1 MGRKLNDAQKEAVC
15 HETGPMLVLAGPG
28 SGKTTVLLCRIL
40 RLLEKGL
47 AKPQEILALTFSKA
61 AAEEMKNRFQKTNG
75 SAQVSFGTFHSIF
88 FRILRSRYGWGVE
101 QIFQEEER
109 RTVLRNILEE
119 MKWDIPDTE
128 EYLSQFF
135 SQLSLMNSE
144 LEQLNRF
151 APTGIPA
158 EEFRRLYH
166 AYTRYKERHGKIDF
180 DDMLTLC
187 HQLLCEDAAVR
198 QHWQRKYKFILVDE
212 FQDVNHAQFAC
223 LRILAEQHENLFVVG
238 DDDQSIYAFRGA
250 RPDFL
255 LHFPTL
261 YPTAKKVTLNMNYRS
276 TGRIV
281 NLAERVIGN
290 NEVRFAKHMK
300 GMGEEGDR
308 VTFFLAEDAA
318 KEAAHIGEKIGR
330 LLDEGV
336 PLTEIAVIYRT
347 NLQGGAFA
355 RELYKRGIPYDLR
368 DNSGNIYEHWVAKD
382 LLAYL
387 LLAEN
392 EESDSALRRI
402 LNKPKRYIGKD
413 LLKEAESMPYT
424 LLRSFFVCPSLKKW
438 QEENLENLRIDL
450 SQVRKRSPYDGLKY
464 IRKVIGYDEYLEEF
478 AAYRRTSAQVLQE
491 IADELTETA
500 RDCAD
505 VTMFR
510 ERLEYFSLQ
519 MKEQSRKK
527 GQKRKGVA
535 LLTMHGAKGLEFQA
549 VFLPALVEGIVP
561 HEKGM
566 ETLAEERR
574 LLYVAMTRAAEK
586 LCLSAMRQ
594 RYEKEMKPSRFLAEM
609 GLDAEA
615 LFDKNKNGREGRKD
629 ETDR

>member
-1 MGRKLNDAQKEAVC
+1 MGKKLNTAQQKAVC

-28 SGKTTVLLCRIL
+28 SGKTTVLLCRIS
-40 RLLEKGL
+40 RLLERGL

-61 AAEEMKNRFQKTNG
+61 AAEEMKSRFENLNG
-75 SAQVSFGTFHSIF
+75 ASGVSFGTFHSIF
-88 FRILRSRYGWGVE
+88 FRILRSRYGWNVE

-109 RTVLRNILEE
+109 RSILRNSIEAE
-119 MKWDIPDTE
+119 KWDIPDLE
-128 EYLSQFF
+128 EYISQFF

-144 LEQLNRF
+144 LEQPNRF
-151 APTGIPA
+151 TPVGMPV
-158 EEFRRLYH
+158 EEFRKLYR
-166 AYTRYKERHGKIDF
+166 AYEGYKERHEKLDF
-180 DDMLTLC
+180 DDMLTQC
-187 HQLLCEDAAVR
+187 YQLLREDVAVR
-198 QHWQRKYKFILVDE
+198 EYWQRKYKFILVDE
-212 FQDVNHAQFAC
+212 FQDVNQAQFAC
-223 LRILAEQHENLFVVG
+223 LQILAEKHQNLFVVG

-261 YPTAKKVTLNMNYRS
+261 YPAAKKVTLNTNYRS
-276 TGRIV
+276 TERIV

-290 NEVRFAKHMK
+290 NEVRFVKNMK
-300 GMGEEGDR
+300 GIGEAGDK

-318 KEAAHIGEKIGR
+318 KEAAHIAEKIGR

-336 PLTEIAVIYRT
+336 PLIEIAVIYRT

-368 DNSGNIYEHWVAKD
+368 DNSGNVYEHWVAKD

-413 LLKEAESMPYT
+413 LLAEAEAMPYT
-424 LLRSFFVCPSLKKW
+424 LLRSFFVCPSLKGW

-450 SQVRKRSPYDGLKY
+450 NQIRKRTPYDALKY

-491 IADELTETA
+491 IADEIMETA
-500 RDCAD
+500 KDCAD
-505 VTMFR
+505 VRSFR
-510 ERLEYFSLQ
+510 EQLERLSLQ

-527 GQKRKGVA
+527 GQKRNGVA
-535 LLTMHGAKGLEFQA
+535 LMTMHGAKGLEFRA
-549 VFLPALVEGIVP
+549 VFLPSLVEGIVP

-566 ETLAEERR
+566 DTVAEERR
-574 LLYVAMTRAAEK
+574 LFYVAMTRASEK
-586 LCLSAMRQ
+586 LCLSAILQ
-594 RYEKEMKPSRFLAEM
+594 RYEKERKPSRFLAEM
-609 GLDAEA
+609 GLDAEMA
-615 LFDKNKNGREGRKD
+615 FRKNKEKEGNKR
-629 ETDR
+629 

>member
-1 MGRKLNDAQKEAVC
+1 MGKKLNTAQQKAVC

-28 SGKTTVLLCRIL
+28 SGKTTVLLCRIS
-40 RLLEKGL
+40 RLLERGL

-61 AAEEMKNRFQKTNG
+61 AAEEMKSRFENLNG
-75 SAQVSFGTFHSIF
+75 ASGVSFGTFHSIF
-88 FRILRSRYGWGVE
+88 FRILRSRYGWNVE

-109 RTVLRNILEE
+109 RSILRNSIEAE
-119 MKWDIPDTE
+119 KWDIPDLE
-128 EYLSQFF
+128 EYISQFF

-144 LEQLNRF
+144 LEQPNRF
-151 APTGIPA
+151 TPVGMPV
-158 EEFRRLYH
+158 EEFRKLYR
-166 AYTRYKERHGKIDF
+166 AYEGYKERHEKLDF
-180 DDMLTLC
+180 DDMLTQC
-187 HQLLCEDAAVR
+187 YQLLREDAAVR
-198 QHWQRKYKFILVDE
+198 EYWQRKYKFILVDE
-212 FQDVNHAQFAC
+212 FQDVNQAQFAC
-223 LRILAEQHENLFVVG
+223 LQILAEKHQNLFVVG

-261 YPTAKKVTLNMNYRS
+261 YPAAKKVTLNTNYRS
-276 TGRIV
+276 TERIV

-290 NEVRFAKHMK
+290 NEVRFVKNMK
-300 GMGEEGDR
+300 GIGEAGDK

-318 KEAAHIGEKIGR
+318 KEATHIAEKIGR

-368 DNSGNIYEHWVAKD
+368 DNSGNVYEHWVAKD

-413 LLKEAESMPYT
+413 LLAEAEAMPYT
-424 LLRSFFVCPSLKKW
+424 LLRSFFVCPSLKGW

-450 SQVRKRSPYDGLKY
+450 NQIRKRTPYDALKY

-491 IADELTETA
+491 IADEIMETA
-500 RDCAD
+500 KDCAD
-505 VTMFR
+505 VRSFR
-510 ERLEYFSLQ
+510 EQLERLSLQ

-527 GQKRKGVA
+527 GQKRNGVA
-535 LLTMHGAKGLEFQA
+535 LMTMHGAKGLEFRA
-549 VFLPALVEGIVP
+549 VFLPSLVEGIVP

-566 ETLAEERR
+566 DTVAEERR
-574 LLYVAMTRAAEK
+574 LFYVAMTRASEK
-586 LCLSAMRQ
+586 LCLSAILQ
-594 RYEKEMKPSRFLAEM
+594 RYEKERKPSRFLAEM
-609 GLDAEA
+609 GLDAEKA
-615 LFDKNKNGREGRKD
+615 FRKNKEKEGNKR
-629 ETDR
+629 

>member
-1 MGRKLNDAQKEAVC
+1 MGKKLNTAQQRAVC

-28 SGKTTVLLCRIL
+28 SGKTTVLLCRIS
-40 RLLEKGL
+40 RLLERGL

-61 AAEEMKNRFQKTNG
+61 AAEEMKSRFENLNG
-75 SAQVSFGTFHSIF
+75 ASGVSFGTFHSIF
-88 FRILRSRYGWGVE
+88 FRILRSRYGWNVE

-109 RTVLRNILEE
+109 RSILRNSIEAE
-119 MKWDIPDTE
+119 KWDIPDLE
-128 EYLSQFF
+128 EYISQFF

-144 LEQLNRF
+144 LEQPNRF
-151 APTGIPA
+151 TPVGMPV
-158 EEFRRLYH
+158 EEFRKLYR
-166 AYTRYKERHGKIDF
+166 AYEGYKERHEKLDF
-180 DDMLTLC
+180 DDMLTQC
-187 HQLLCEDAAVR
+187 YQLLREDAAVR
-198 QHWQRKYKFILVDE
+198 EYWQRKYKFILVDE
-212 FQDVNHAQFAC
+212 FQDVNQAQFAC
-223 LRILAEQHENLFVVG
+223 LQILAEKHQNLFVVG

-261 YPTAKKVTLNMNYRS
+261 YPAAKKVTLNTNYRS
-276 TGRIV
+276 TERIV

-290 NEVRFAKHMK
+290 NEVRFVKNMK
-300 GMGEEGDR
+300 GIGEAGDK

-318 KEAAHIGEKIGR
+318 KEAAHIAEKIGR

-368 DNSGNIYEHWVAKD
+368 DNSGNVYEHWVAKD

-413 LLKEAESMPYT
+413 LLAEAETMPYT
-424 LLRSFFVCPSLKKW
+424 LLRSFFVCPSLKGW

-450 SQVRKRSPYDGLKY
+450 NQIRKRTPYDALKY

-491 IADELTETA
+491 IADEIMETA
-500 RDCAD
+500 KDCAD
-505 VTMFR
+505 VRSFR
-510 ERLEYFSLQ
+510 EQLERLSLQ

-527 GQKRKGVA
+527 GQKRNGVA
-535 LLTMHGAKGLEFQA
+535 LMTMHGAKGLEFRA
-549 VFLPALVEGIVP
+549 VFLPSLVEGIVP

-566 ETLAEERR
+566 DTVAEERR
-574 LLYVAMTRAAEK
+574 LFYVAMTRASEK
-586 LCLSAMRQ
+586 LCLSAILQ
-594 RYEKEMKPSRFLAEM
+594 RYEKERKPSRFLAEM
-609 GLDAEA
+609 GLDAEMA
-615 LFDKNKNGREGRKD
+615 FRKNKEKEGNKR
-629 ETDR
+629 

>member
-1 MGRKLNDAQKEAVC
+1 MGKKLNTAQQKAVC

-28 SGKTTVLLCRIL
+28 SGKTTVLLCRIS
-40 RLLEKGL
+40 RLLERGL

-61 AAEEMKNRFQKTNG
+61 AAEEMKSRFENLNG
-75 SAQVSFGTFHSIF
+75 ASGVSFGTFHSIF
-88 FRILRSRYGWGVE
+88 FRILRSRYGWNVE

-109 RTVLRNILEE
+109 RNILRNSIEAE
-119 MKWDIPDTE
+119 KWDIPDLE
-128 EYLSQFF
+128 EYISQFF

-144 LEQLNRF
+144 LEQPNRF
-151 APTGIPA
+151 TPVGMPV
-158 EEFRRLYH
+158 EEFRKLYR
-166 AYTRYKERHGKIDF
+166 AYEGYKERHEKLDF
-180 DDMLTLC
+180 DDMLTQC
-187 HQLLCEDAAVR
+187 YQLLREDAAVR
-198 QHWQRKYKFILVDE
+198 EYWQRKYKFILVDE
-212 FQDVNHAQFAC
+212 FQDVNQAQFAC
-223 LRILAEQHENLFVVG
+223 LQILAEKHQNLFVVG

-261 YPTAKKVTLNMNYRS
+261 YPAAKKVTLNTNYRS
-276 TGRIV
+276 TERIV

-290 NEVRFAKHMK
+290 NEVRFVKNMK
-300 GMGEEGDR
+300 GIGEAGDK

-318 KEAAHIGEKIGR
+318 KEAEHIAEKIGR

-368 DNSGNIYEHWVAKD
+368 DNSGNVYEHWVAKD

-413 LLKEAESMPYT
+413 LLAEAETMPYT
-424 LLRSFFVCPSLKKW
+424 LLRSFFVCPSLKGW

-450 SQVRKRSPYDGLKY
+450 NQIRKRTPYDAVKY

-491 IADELTETA
+491 IADEIMETA
-500 RDCAD
+500 KDCAD
-505 VTMFR
+505 VRSFR
-510 ERLEYFSLQ
+510 EQLERLSLQ

-527 GQKRKGVA
+527 GQKRNGVA
-535 LLTMHGAKGLEFQA
+535 LMTMHGAKGLEFRA
-549 VFLPALVEGIVP
+549 VFLPSLVEGIVP

-566 ETLAEERR
+566 DTVAEERR
-574 LLYVAMTRAAEK
+574 LFYVAMTRASEK
-586 LCLSAMRQ
+586 LCLSAILQ
-594 RYEKEMKPSRFLAEM
+594 RYEKERKPSRFLAEM
-609 GLDAEA
+609 GLDAEMA
-615 LFDKNKNGREGRKD
+615 FRKNKEKEGNKR
-629 ETDR
+629 

>member
-1 MGRKLNDAQKEAVC
+1 MGKKLNTAQQKAVC

-28 SGKTTVLLCRIL
+28 SGKTTVLLCRIS
-40 RLLEKGL
+40 RLLERGL

-61 AAEEMKNRFQKTNG
+61 AAEEMKSRFENLNG
-75 SAQVSFGTFHSIF
+75 ASGVSFGTFHSIF
-88 FRILRSRYGWGVE
+88 FRILRSRYGWNVE

-109 RTVLRNILEE
+109 RSILRNSIEAE
-119 MKWDIPDTE
+119 KWDIPDLE
-128 EYLSQFF
+128 EYISQFF

-144 LEQLNRF
+144 LEQPNRF
-151 APTGIPA
+151 TPVGMPV
-158 EEFRRLYH
+158 EEFRKLYR
-166 AYTRYKERHGKIDF
+166 AYEGYKERHEKLDF
-180 DDMLTLC
+180 DDMLTQC
-187 HQLLCEDAAVR
+187 YQLLREDAAVR
-198 QHWQRKYKFILVDE
+198 EYWQRKYKFILVDE
-212 FQDVNHAQFAC
+212 FQDVNQAQFAC
-223 LRILAEQHENLFVVG
+223 LQILAEKHQNLFVVG

-261 YPTAKKVTLNMNYRS
+261 YPAAKKVTLNTNYRS
-276 TGRIV
+276 TERIV

-290 NEVRFAKHMK
+290 NEVRFVKNMK
-300 GMGEEGDR
+300 GIGEAGDK

-318 KEAAHIGEKIGR
+318 KEAAHIAEKIGR

-368 DNSGNIYEHWVAKD
+368 DNSGNVYEHWVAKD

-413 LLKEAESMPYT
+413 LLAEAEAMPYT
-424 LLRSFFVCPSLKKW
+424 LLRSFFVCPSLKGW

-450 SQVRKRSPYDGLKY
+450 NQIRKRTPYDALKY

-491 IADELTETA
+491 IADEIMETA
-500 RDCAD
+500 KDCAD
-505 VTMFR
+505 VRSFR
-510 ERLEYFSLQ
+510 EQLERLSLQ

-527 GQKRKGVA
+527 GQKRNGIA
-535 LLTMHGAKGLEFQA
+535 LMTMHGAKGLEFRA
-549 VFLPALVEGIVP
+549 VFLPSLVEGIVP
-561 HEKGM
+561 HEKGLD
-566 ETLAEERR
+566 TVAEERR
-574 LLYVAMTRAAEK
+574 LFYVAMTRASEK
-586 LCLSAMRQ
+586 LCLSAILQ
-594 RYEKEMKPSRFLAEM
+594 RYEKERKPSRFLAEM
-609 GLDAEA
+609 GLDAEKA
-615 LFDKNKNGREGRKD
+615 FRKNKEKEGNKR
-629 ETDR
+629 

>member
-1 MGRKLNDAQKEAVC
+1 MGKKLNTAQQKAVC

-28 SGKTTVLLCRIL
+28 SGKTTVLLCRIS
-40 RLLEKGL
+40 RLLERGL

-61 AAEEMKNRFQKTNG
+61 AAEEMKSRFENLNG
-75 SAQVSFGTFHSIF
+75 TSGVSFGTFHSIF
-88 FRILRSRYGWGVE
+88 FRILRSRYGWNVE

-109 RTVLRNILEE
+109 RSILRNSIEAE
-119 MKWDIPDTE
+119 KWDIPDLE
-128 EYLSQFF
+128 EYISQFF

-144 LEQLNRF
+144 LEQPNRF
-151 APTGIPA
+151 TPVGMPV
-158 EEFRRLYH
+158 EEFRKLYR
-166 AYTRYKERHGKIDF
+166 AYEGYKERHEKLDF
-180 DDMLTLC
+180 DDMLTQC
-187 HQLLCEDAAVR
+187 YQLLREDAAVR
-198 QHWQRKYKFILVDE
+198 EYWQRKYKFILVDE
-212 FQDVNHAQFAC
+212 FQDVNQAQFAC
-223 LRILAEQHENLFVVG
+223 LQILAEKHQNLFVVG

-261 YPTAKKVTLNMNYRS
+261 YPAAKKVTLNTNYRS
-276 TGRIV
+276 TERIV

-290 NEVRFAKHMK
+290 NEVRFVKNMK
-300 GMGEEGDR
+300 GIGEAGDK

-318 KEAAHIGEKIGR
+318 KEAAHIAEKIGR

-368 DNSGNIYEHWVAKD
+368 DNSGNVYEHWVAKD
-382 LLAYL
+382 LLSYL

-413 LLKEAESMPYT
+413 LLAEAEAMPYT
-424 LLRSFFVCPSLKKW
+424 LLRSFFVCPSLKGW

-450 SQVRKRSPYDGLKY
+450 NQIRKRTPYDALKY

-491 IADELTETA
+491 IADEIMETA
-500 RDCAD
+500 KDCAD
-505 VTMFR
+505 VRSFR
-510 ERLEYFSLQ
+510 EQLERLSLQ

-527 GQKRKGVA
+527 GQKRNGVA
-535 LLTMHGAKGLEFQA
+535 LMTMHGAKGLEFRA
-549 VFLPALVEGIVP
+549 VFLPSLVEGIVP

-566 ETLAEERR
+566 DTVAEERR
-574 LLYVAMTRAAEK
+574 LFYVAMTRASEK
-586 LCLSAMRQ
+586 LCLSAILQ
-594 RYEKEMKPSRFLAEM
+594 RYEKERKPSRFLAEM
-609 GLDAEA
+609 GLDAEKA
-615 LFDKNKNGREGRKD
+615 FRKNKEKEGNKR
-629 ETDR
+629 

>member
-1 MGRKLNDAQKEAVC
+1 MGKKLNAAQQKAVC

-28 SGKTTVLLCRIL
+28 SGKTTVLLCRIS
-40 RLLEKGL
+40 RLLERGL

-61 AAEEMKNRFQKTNG
+61 AAEEMKSRFENLNG
-75 SAQVSFGTFHSIF
+75 ASGVSFGTFHSIF
-88 FRILRSRYGWGVE
+88 FRILRSRYGWNVE

-109 RTVLRNILEE
+109 RSILRNSIEAE
-119 MKWDIPDTE
+119 KWDIPDLE
-128 EYLSQFF
+128 EYISQFF

-151 APTGIPA
+151 TPTGMPV
-158 EEFRRLYH
+158 EEFRKLYR
-166 AYTRYKERHGKIDF
+166 AYEGYKERHEKLDF
-180 DDMLTLC
+180 DDMLTQC
-187 HQLLCEDAAVR
+187 YQLLREDAAVR
-198 QHWQRKYKFILVDE
+198 EYWQRKYKFILVDE
-212 FQDVNHAQFAC
+212 FQDVNQAQFAC
-223 LRILAEQHENLFVVG
+223 LQILAEKHQNLFVVG

-261 YPTAKKVTLNMNYRS
+261 YPAAKKVTLNTNYRS
-276 TGRIV
+276 TERIV

-290 NEVRFAKHMK
+290 NEVRFVKNMK
-300 GMGEEGDR
+300 GIGEAGDK

-318 KEAAHIGEKIGR
+318 KEAAHIAEKIGR

-368 DNSGNIYEHWVAKD
+368 DNSGNVYEHWVAKD

-413 LLKEAESMPYT
+413 LLAEAETMPYT
-424 LLRSFFVCPSLKKW
+424 LLRSFFVCPSLKGW

-450 SQVRKRSPYDGLKY
+450 NQIRKRTPYDALKY

-491 IADELTETA
+491 IADEIMETA
-500 RDCAD
+500 KDCAD
-505 VTMFR
+505 VRSFR
-510 ERLEYFSLQ
+510 EQLERLSLQ

-527 GQKRKGVA
+527 GQKRNGVA
-535 LLTMHGAKGLEFQA
+535 LMTMHGAKGLEFRA
-549 VFLPALVEGIVP
+549 VFLPSLVEGIVP

-566 ETLAEERR
+566 DTVAEERR
-574 LLYVAMTRAAEK
+574 LFYVAMTRASEK
-586 LCLSAMRQ
+586 LCLSAILQ
-594 RYEKEMKPSRFLAEM
+594 RYEKERKPSRFLAEM
-609 GLDAEA
+609 GLDAEMA
-615 LFDKNKNGREGRKD
+615 FRKNKEKEGNKR
-629 ETDR
+629 

>member
-1 MGRKLNDAQKEAVC
+1 MGKKLNTAQQKAVC

-28 SGKTTVLLCRIL
+28 SGKTTVLLCRIS
-40 RLLEKGL
+40 RLLERGL

-61 AAEEMKNRFQKTNG
+61 AAEEMKSRFENLNG
-75 SAQVSFGTFHSIF
+75 ASGVSFGTFHSIF
-88 FRILRSRYGWGVE
+88 FRILRSRYGWNVE

-109 RTVLRNILEE
+109 RSILRNSIEAE
-119 MKWDIPDTE
+119 KWDIPDLE
-128 EYLSQFF
+128 EYISQFF

-144 LEQLNRF
+144 LEQPNRF
-151 APTGIPA
+151 TPVGMPV
-158 EEFRRLYH
+158 EEFRKLYR
-166 AYTRYKERHGKIDF
+166 AYEGYKERHEKLDF
-180 DDMLTLC
+180 DDMLTQC
-187 HQLLCEDAAVR
+187 YQLLREDAAVR
-198 QHWQRKYKFILVDE
+198 EYWQRKYKFILVDE
-212 FQDVNHAQFAC
+212 FQDVNQAQFAC
-223 LRILAEQHENLFVVG
+223 LQILAEKHQNLFVVG

-261 YPTAKKVTLNMNYRS
+261 YPAAKKVTLNTNYRS
-276 TGRIV
+276 TERIV

-290 NEVRFAKHMK
+290 NEVRFVKNMK
-300 GMGEEGDR
+300 GIGEASDK

-318 KEAAHIGEKIGR
+318 KEAAHIAEKIGR

-368 DNSGNIYEHWVAKD
+368 DNSGNVYEHWVAKD

-413 LLKEAESMPYT
+413 LLAEAEAMPYT
-424 LLRSFFVCPSLKKW
+424 LLRSFFVCPSLKGW

-450 SQVRKRSPYDGLKY
+450 NQIRKRTPYDALKY

-491 IADELTETA
+491 IADEIMETA
-500 RDCAD
+500 KDCAD
-505 VTMFR
+505 VRSFR
-510 ERLEYFSLQ
+510 EQLERLSLQ

-527 GQKRKGVA
+527 EQKRNGVA
-535 LLTMHGAKGLEFQA
+535 LMTMHGAKGLEFRA
-549 VFLPALVEGIVP
+549 VFLPSLVEGIVP

-566 ETLAEERR
+566 DTVAEERR
-574 LLYVAMTRAAEK
+574 LFYVAMTRASEK
-586 LCLSAMRQ
+586 LCLSAILQ
-594 RYEKEMKPSRFLAEM
+594 RYEKERKPSRFLAEM
-609 GLDAEA
+609 GLDAEKA
-615 LFDKNKNGREGRKD
+615 FRKNKEKEGNKR
-629 ETDR
+629 

>member
-1 MGRKLNDAQKEAVC
+1 MGKKLNTAQQKAVC

-28 SGKTTVLLCRIL
+28 SGKTTVLLCRIS
-40 RLLEKGL
+40 RLLERGL

-61 AAEEMKNRFQKTNG
+61 AAEEMKSRFENLNG
-75 SAQVSFGTFHSIF
+75 ASGVSFGTFHSIF
-88 FRILRSRYGWGVE
+88 FRILRSRYGWNVE

-109 RTVLRNILEE
+109 RSILRNSIEAE
-119 MKWDIPDTE
+119 KWDIPDLE
-128 EYLSQFF
+128 EYISQFF

-144 LEQLNRF
+144 LEQPNRF
-151 APTGIPA
+151 TPVGMPV
-158 EEFRRLYH
+158 EEFRRLYR
-166 AYTRYKERHGKIDF
+166 AYEGYKERHEKLDF
-180 DDMLTLC
+180 DDMLTQC
-187 HQLLCEDAAVR
+187 YQLLREDAAVR
-198 QHWQRKYKFILVDE
+198 EYWQRKYKFILVDE
-212 FQDVNHAQFAC
+212 FQDVNQAQFAC
-223 LRILAEQHENLFVVG
+223 LQILAEKHQNLFVVG

-261 YPTAKKVTLNMNYRS
+261 YPAAKKVTLNTNYRS
-276 TGRIV
+276 TERIV

-290 NEVRFAKHMK
+290 NEVRFVKNMK
-300 GMGEEGDR
+300 GIGEAGDK

-318 KEAAHIGEKIGR
+318 KEAAHIAEKIGR

-336 PLTEIAVIYRT
+336 PLAEIAVIYRT

-368 DNSGNIYEHWVAKD
+368 DNSGNVYEHWVAKD

-413 LLKEAESMPYT
+413 LLAEAEAMPYT
-424 LLRSFFVCPSLKKW
+424 LLRSFFVCPSLKGW

-450 SQVRKRSPYDGLKY
+450 NQIRKRTPYDALKY

-491 IADELTETA
+491 IADEIMETA
-500 RDCAD
+500 KDCAD
-505 VTMFR
+505 VRSFR
-510 ERLEYFSLQ
+510 EQLERLSLQ

-527 GQKRKGVA
+527 GQKRNGVA
-535 LLTMHGAKGLEFQA
+535 LMTMHGAKGLEFRA
-549 VFLPALVEGIVP
+549 VFLPSLVEGIVP

-566 ETLAEERR
+566 DTVAEERR
-574 LLYVAMTRAAEK
+574 LFYVAMTRASEK
-586 LCLSAMRQ
+586 LCLSAILQ
-594 RYEKEMKPSRFLAEM
+594 RYEKERKPSRFLAEM
-609 GLDAEA
+609 GLDAEKA
-615 LFDKNKNGREGRKD
+615 FRKNKEKEGNKR
-629 ETDR
+629 